1 MSFLSIKS
9 LEYTYPGEDKPALA
23 GVDLEMEKGEIVALV
38 GPNAAGKSTLARA
51 IKGLLEP
58 DSGEVLIDG
67 RSVRNQIPDK
77 RVGFL
82 QSNPENQLVTSI
94 VEEDVAF
101 GLETLG
107 MDPAAIKSGVDRT
120 LAQLGLERFRRAM
133 PHHLSCGEQQMVAL
147 AGALAPDPEVLVL
160 DEPTAFLDP
169 MGRAAVMKALDSLSE
184 QGCTIILITHEMEEA
199 SYADRV
205 ALINEGKVE
214 DVSPPVHFF
223 RNRSILKAGRLKQ
236 PFAVRLAEALEERG
250 VNLPS
255 RSARMDLF
263 ISTLKSLAAD
273 LPSGRSEN
281 ECRPPDSVSENDA
294 LALTF
299 REVAYRYTSGISEGK
314 DVLKGVNLEVAEGRM
329 SLLCGANGA
338 GKSTLLQMSNGLLLP
353 DSGEV
358 LFNGMGLDALGKQPG
373 GIPAH
378 VAILFQN
385 PERQIF
391 SETVFDDVAFGPRNL
406 GFDEKRVKKSVL
418 EAIRWV
424 GLDADVHSRSPFK
437 LSGGQ
442 MRRVA
447 VAGVIAMNPK
457 VLVLDE
463 PTDGLDPYGADEFM
477 SRAQQYIEK
486 TGATILMATHRVP
499 DSITDRCRLAVLS
512 SGSIRANGEPLDV
525 LLAPDEPLSLDFMPP
540 HIWAQIRLLKDG
552 LGHQPVSLD
561 PDGAVKLIV
570 DAVTR

>member
-1 MSFLSIKS
+1 LSFLSIKG

-23 GVDLEMEKGEIVALV
+23 GVDLEVEKGEIFALV

-58 DSGEVLIDG
+58 VSGEVVIGG
-67 RSVRNQIPDK
+67 RSVSGQIPDQ

-107 MDPAAIKSGVDRT
+107 MDPADIKSGVDRT
-120 LAQLGLERFRRAM
+120 LAQLDLERFRRAM
-133 PHHLSCGEQQMVAL
+133 PHRLSCGEQQMVAL
-147 AGALAPDPEVLVL
+147 AGALAPNPEVLVL
-160 DEPTAFLDP
+160 DEPTAYLDP
-169 MGRAAVMKALDSLSE
+169 MGRAAVMKALKSLSD
-184 QGCTIILITHEMEEA
+184 QGRTIILITHEMEEA
-199 SYADRV
+199 SHADRV
-205 ALINEGKVE
+205 ALINEGTVE
-214 DVSPPVHFF
+214 VASPPVQFF
-223 RNRSILKAGRLKQ
+223 RDRSILKAGRLKQ
-236 PFAVRLAEALEERG
+236 PFAVRLAQALEERG
-250 VNLPS
+250 INLPS
-255 RSARMDLF
+255 CSARLDLF
-263 ISTLKSLAAD
+263 ISTVTSLAAN
-273 LPSGRSEN
+273 LPPGKSKN
-281 ECRPPDSVSENDA
+281 ECESSDPVSENGA
-294 LALTF
+294 LALAF
-299 REVAYRYTSGISEGK
+299 RDVIYRYTSGIREGT
-314 DVLKGVNLEVAEGRM
+314 DILKGINLEVTEGRM
-329 SLLCGANGA
+329 TLLCGANGA

-358 LFNGMGLDALGKQPG
+358 LLNGMRLDALGKKPG

-406 GFDEKRVKKSVL
+406 GVDENRVKKSVQ
-418 EAIRWV
+418 EAIQWV
-424 GLDADVHSRSPFK
+424 GLDADVLSRSPFK

-477 SRAQQYIEK
+477 SRAQQYIEE

-499 DSITDRCRLAVLS
+499 DSITDQCRLAVLS
-512 SGSIRANGEPLDV
+512 SGSICANGEPLDV
-525 LLAPDEPLSLDFMPP
+525 LLAPDEPLPMDFMPP
-540 HIWAQIRLLKDG
+540 HIWAQIKLLKEG
-552 LGHQPVSLD
+552 LALQPVSLD
-561 PDGAVKLIV
+561 PDRAVKSIV
-570 DAVTR
+570 DTVTH